1 MNPIIKKIS
10 VITACIAIFVFTVF
24 AIIET
29 TTFSRVLKETT
40 DDKLIYETEQFA
52 NQMSMVFENAE
63 GSVDALCAQ
72 VSHGFHLERQ
82 LEDPLY
88 ICLLYTSDA
97 ADE

>member
-72 VSHGFHLERQ
+72 VSHGFHL
-82 LEDPLY
+82 
-88 ICLLYTSDA
+88 
-97 ADE
+97 